1 MRIGT
6 WNLEGRWSADH
17 ARAMAGARCDVWL
30 LTAIRPRVSLE
41 GYHQHLAT
49 ALIAE
54 GNHWA
59 GLLSR
64 WPIEP
69 EPDPHPASA
78 LGRID
83 GHLYCASVLPWP
95 LLHED
100 GVDLWEGEDHLSR
113 VTSTIEALAPVLGG
127 AEAVWGG
134 AWNQPLAG
142 NIVGYSRTVQEA
154 LGAAVD
160 DLGMQVPTATLRARN
175 GRQNTVDQVAVPKTW
190 LLADAGAVT
199 VDGALSD
206 HDIYWVEASPIL

>member
-1 MRIGT
+1 VRIGT

-30 LTAIRPRVSLE
+30 LTAVRPRVSLE
-41 GYHQHLAT
+41 GYYQHLT
-49 ALIAE
+49 GALLGE

-83 GHLYCASVLPWP
+83 GRLYCASVLPWP

-100 GVDLWEGEDHLSR
+100 GVDLWEGDDHLGR
-113 VTSTIEALAPVLGG
+113 VTTTVEALAPVLAGG
-127 AEAVWGG
+127 EAVWGG

-142 NIVGYSRTVQEA
+142 NIIGFSRTVQEA
-154 LGAAVD
+154 LEQAVD
-160 DLGMQVPTATLRARN
+160 DLGLQVPTATLRARN
-175 GRQNTVDQVAVPKTW
+175 GMQNTVDQVAVPKTW
-190 LLADAGAVT
+190 LLGDAGSVA

-206 HDIYWVEASPIL
+206 HDIYWVEAAPIL